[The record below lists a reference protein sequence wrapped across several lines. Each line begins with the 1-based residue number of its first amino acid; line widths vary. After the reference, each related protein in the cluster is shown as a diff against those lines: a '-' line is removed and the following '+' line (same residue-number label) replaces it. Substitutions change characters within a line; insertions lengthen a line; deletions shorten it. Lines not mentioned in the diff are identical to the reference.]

1 MGWNCSAYFIVE
13 WAGIHPPIFH
23 FAMDQHAIIAD
34 MDRPFI
40 AAYDFFAASRASPK
54 CKSLLIT
61 LNQVGMLCLNKPVAH
76 NLPPLFLF
84 PSHPL
89 PWAVFYRPPKQPTPP
104 PPPPPPLHGPPRCQ
118 WQPRCHCCGVPLLWA
133 RSRRRCWPSIVVTL
147 RCLAPTSLPPSL
159 YRPSCP
165 ANGPHPAMRTR
176 RRRAPAGPAAGSPGL
191 DKAAPGVADIKH
203 SSLRKAVQRRH
214 AAASRTSRNRG
225 KNPAG

>member
-40 AAYDFFAASRASPK
+40 AAYDFIAASRASPK

-76 NLPPLFLF
+76 NLLPLFLF

-89 PWAVFYRPPKQPTPP
+89 PWAVFYRPPKQPTPSP
-104 PPPPPPLHGPPRCQ
+104 SPPPPLHGPPRCQ
-118 WQPRCHCCGVPLLWA
+118 WQPRRPL
-133 RSRRRCWPSIVVTL
+133 
-147 RCLAPTSLPPSL
+147 
-159 YRPSCP
+159 
-165 ANGPHPAMRTR
+165 
-176 RRRAPAGPAAGSPGL
+176 RRRATPTGPESSPLLAQESSRTVAWPPTGPGPAAEPLPALLPCQRAPSCHADPPPPGPYL
-191 DKAAPGVADIKH
+191 PSGGVAEP
-203 SSLRKAVQRRH
+203 
-214 AAASRTSRNRG
+214 G
-225 KNPAG
+225 